1 MSLYEK
7 MGLLANSRPVS
18 IWRRRYIGNGD
29 STAVHYQSSHINSVM
44 ENDSVQ
50 AIYVMNYGNQVAV
63 PYGGFED
70 FGTIPLGA
78 VLDRYSMSLLG
89 EGGTLGIAPVYSM
102 REVAAG
108 KSPQT
113 HDWMYGVHIP
123 KALSGRLEERDF
135 SFQQED
141 CLACHVAA
149 SEQTNV
155 IFFIWSEFRIC

>member
-1 MSLYEK
+1 
-7 MGLLANSRPVS
+7 
-18 IWRRRYIGNGD
+18 
-29 STAVHYQSSHINSVM
+29 M
-44 ENDSVQ
+44 EDDSVQ

-63 PYGGFED
+63 PYGGFEN

-78 VLDRYSMSLLG
+78 VLDRYSMSLLE

-102 REVAAG
+102 REVVAG

-113 HDWMYGVHIP
+113 QDWMYGVHIP

-155 IFFIWSEFRIC
+155 IFFIWPEFRTC

>member
-1 MSLYEK
+1 
-7 MGLLANSRPVS
+7 
-18 IWRRRYIGNGD
+18 
-29 STAVHYQSSHINSVM
+29 M
-44 ENDSVQ
+44 EDDSVQ

-102 REVAAG
+102 REVVAG

-113 HDWMYGVHIP
+113 KDWMNGVHIP
-123 KALSGRLEERDF
+123 RALHGRLEERYF
-135 SFQQED
+135 SFQQEE
-141 CLACHVAA
+141 CAACHMAA
-149 SEQTNV
+149 GEQTNV
-155 IFFIWSEFRIC
+155 ILFIPPDFRICWESRTSRE